1 MAATPM
7 HLLDANAL
15 IALSWPKHEH
25 HAAVYRWFSRH
36 AGNGWGSCVL
46 TQAAFVRITSQS
58 AFGGQARDITE
69 VSEVLR
75 RLVAH
80 TAHRLLPLDFPFDEA
95 LRLCTGGVV
104 GHRQITDACLLTAAH
119 LRQRP
124 EHLAGQRRG
133 AQRAYRGVALK
144 ARAALNCVFGD
155 WPRDAGC

>member
-104 GHRQITDACLLTAAH
+104 GHRQITDAYLLTAAVRAGMKLLTFDSGLSTLLASDAERSAH
-119 LRQRP
+119 IELLR
-124 EHLAGQRRG
+124 
-133 AQRAYRGVALK
+133 
-144 ARAALNCVFGD
+144 
-155 WPRDAGC
+155 